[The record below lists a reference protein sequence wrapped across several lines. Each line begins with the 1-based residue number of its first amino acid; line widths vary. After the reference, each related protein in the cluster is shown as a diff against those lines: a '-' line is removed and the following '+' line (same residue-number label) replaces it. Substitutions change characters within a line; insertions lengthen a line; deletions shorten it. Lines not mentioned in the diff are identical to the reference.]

1 MNLPTQARVVIVGG
15 GIAGCSTAYHLAKLG
30 WTDVLLLE
38 QGKLTS
44 GTTWHAAGLV
54 GQMRPNRNMTA
65 MSNYGIELYSTLEAE
80 TGLATGWKQCGSVN
94 VASTP
99 ERMKTLRKQL
109 ALARSFGVEVHEIS
123 PQEAAQRY
131 PIMRTDDLQG
141 GLWIPGDG
149 KANPADL
156 CMSLAKGARNRGV
169 KIIED
174 LEVTGVIIEQGARG
188 KRVAGVRTAQGEV
201 RCEVLVNCAG
211 QWARQFGTLAGV
223 NVPLYSAEHFY
234 VVTGRIEGVHPMLPV
249 MRDPD
254 GFIYYK
260 EEVGGLVMG
269 GFEPVAKPW
278 KIDPI
283 PSTFQFQLLDEDWDQ
298 FEILMKNAMH
308 RTPCLETAEIK
319 MLLNGPESFTPDGNF
334 ILGEAPECV
343 NYFVCAGFNSAGIA
357 NSGGAG
363 RLTAEWIIGGEAP
376 SDLWDVDLRRFS
388 GFTGNRRALFER
400 TGETLGL
407 HYAMRW
413 PRQELQTARPLRTS
427 PLYDML
433 AAKGA
438 EFGSKN
444 GWERVNY
451 FRPLRG
457 AEGPSPQPSPGGRGG
472 GGVEGAEGSTLQPS
486 PEGRR
491 GAEDAKGSPFQPPL
505 LLGEGRGEGLFA
517 PFPPY
522 TLDKPGWLPWVQAE
536 QRATREAVALYDQTS
551 FSKLLLQGRDALVLL
566 QRLCSRDMDVPVDRM
581 VYSAMLN
588 QRGGFESDLTVIR
601 LARDRFLIVT
611 GSAQAVRDFDWIS
624 RHIEPHEHAELS
636 DVSALYCV
644 LSLMG
649 PNARE
654 LLARVS
660 PADLSPEAL
669 KFSWTGEIDLG
680 FARVRAA
687 RMSYVG
693 GPGYELYVP
702 VEMARHVYLALH
714 EAGQDLGPKD
724 NSGRSQRLL
733 DAGYYAL
740 DALRIEMGRRA
751 WGAELGPDETPFEA
765 GLEFSVALDKT
776 SDFIGR
782 AALLQARGQPLR
794 KKLVTLV
801 FDSGE
806 HHAWGGEAIALA
818 DETLGEI
825 SSVGWSPR
833 AGACVALGYIRGA
846 AANQVHTG
854 TPAQV
859 DLWGEPVP
867 VKLYDRW

>member
-15 GIAGCSTAYHLAKLG
+15 GIAGCSTAYHLAKMG

-54 GQMRPNRNMTA
+54 GQMRPNRNMTQ
-65 MSNYGIELYSTLEAE
+65 MSKYGIELYSSLEAE

-94 VASTP
+94 VASRP
-99 ERMKTLRKQL
+99 ERMKTLRRQI
-109 ALARSFGVEVHEIS
+109 ALARSFDVEMHEIS
-123 PQEAAQRY
+123 PAQATERF
-131 PIMRTDDLQG
+131 PIMRSDDLQG
-141 GLWIPGDG
+141 ALWIPGDG

-169 KIIED
+169 KIVED
-174 LEVTGVIIEQGARG
+174 IEVTGVMVEEGARG
-188 KRVAGVRTAQGEV
+188 RRVAGVRTAQGEL
-201 RCEVLVNCAG
+201 RCELLVNCAG
-211 QWARQFGTLAGV
+211 QWARQFGRLAGV

-234 VVTGRIEGVHPMLPV
+234 IVSGRIEGVHPMLPV

-260 EEVGGLVMG
+260 EEVGGVVMG

-278 KIDPI
+278 KVDPI

-298 FEILMKNAMH
+298 FEILMKNAIH

-334 ILGEAPECV
+334 ILGEAPECA

-357 NSGGAG
+357 NAGGAG
-363 RLTAEWIIGGEAP
+363 RLIAEWIVGGEAP
-376 SDLWDVDLRRFS
+376 SDLWDVDVRRFS
-388 GFTGNRRALFER
+388 AFTGNRKALFER
-400 TGETLGL
+400 TAETLGL

-413 PRQELQTARPLRTS
+413 PRQELLTARPLRTS
-427 PLYDML
+427 PLYDLL
-433 AAKGA
+433 AARGA

-451 FRPLRG
+451 FKPLFD
-457 AEGPSPQPSPGGRGG
+457 AEMPSPP
-472 GGVEGAEGSTLQPS
+472 PS
-486 PEGRR
+486 PEGR
-491 GAEDAKGSPFQPPL
+491 GSNAQSLSATLSPRERAGVRAAAPPPT
-505 LLGEGRGEGLFA
+505 LG
-517 PFPPY
+517 
-522 TLDKPGWLPWVQAE
+522 KPGWLPWMEQE

-551 FSKLLLQGRDALVLL
+551 FSKLLLQGRDALAVL
-566 QRLCSRDMDVPVDRM
+566 QRLCSNEMDVAVDRI
-581 VYSAMLN
+581 VYTAMLN

-611 GSAQAVRDFDWIS
+611 GSAQTVRDFDWIS
-624 RHIEPHEHAELS
+624 RHIGEQQQAELS
-636 DVSALYCV
+636 DVSALYWV
-644 LSLMG
+644 LAVMG
-649 PNARE
+649 PQAQT
-654 LLARVS
+654 LLSRLS
-660 PADLSPEAL
+660 PDDLSRDVL
-669 KFSWTGEIDLG
+669 KFSWTREIDLA

-702 VEMARHVYLALH
+702 SEMARHVYLALH
-714 EAGQDLGPKD
+714 QTGADLGL
-724 NSGRSQRLL
+724 R

-751 WGAELGPDETPFEA
+751 FGAELGPDETPFEA
-765 GLEFSVALDKT
+765 GMEFSVKLDKA

-782 AALLQARGQPLR
+782 KALLLAQGQPLR

-801 FDSGE
+801 FDSAE
-806 HHAWGGEAIALA
+806 DYAWGGEAISIAGA
-818 DETLGEI
+818 TVGEI
-825 SSVGWSPR
+825 SSVGWSPK
-833 AGACVALGYIRGA
+833 AGACVALGYVRGA
-846 AANQVHTG
+846 AANQSHNG
-854 TPAQV
+854 SPAEI
-859 DLWGEPVP
+859 DLWGEAAPVR
-867 VKLYDRW
+867 LFDRWPPALA